1 MMKIAFVNSRYAPH
15 EFGGA
20 ERIVRIL
27 AESLVERGHQVSA
40 ISISPNAEAAE
51 GELNGVK
58 TYYVPLANIF
68 HPWQRRRDPVR
79 RAIWHLIDAYN
90 PIMGHRVGK
99 ILDKEKPDVVDTS
112 NLIGFS
118 VAVWR
123 AARKRNIPIVQALHD
138 YYLGCPNS
146 SMLRG
151 GKNCT
156 KQCGVCRVYGL
167 PRRALSNIPSAVVSV
182 SDRTL
187 RRLEDCGLFTE
198 VPTKTVIHGIG
209 NATERP
215 PERDASETEGP
226 LRVGFLGRIEPT
238 KGLDILLDAAREA
251 KNVRVLVGGSGAE
264 DYVEGLKA
272 RYASE
277 RVEFAG
283 YVRPDD
289 FFRRIDVLALPSIWE
304 EPLPRVIYEAYAYG
318 VPVIIPRAGGM
329 PEIVEQDRTGFIVT
343 LGDRRELTEL
353 LNRLSSEWS
362 SSRFFDACLAK
373 SKEFNTEHRFEKFY
387 DVWTRAAASST
398 ARAEAAE

>member
-1 MMKIAFVNSRYAPH
+1 MKVAFVNARYAPN

-27 AESLVERGHQVSA
+27 AESLAERGHQVCA
-40 ISISPNAEAAE
+40 ISISHTGVAAE

-68 HPWQRRRDPVR
+68 DPWKKRQDPAR
-79 RAIWHLIDAYN
+79 RALWHLIDAYN
-90 PIMGHRVGK
+90 PVMGYRVGK
-99 ILDKEKPDVVDTS
+99 ILDKEKPDLVDTS

-123 AARKRNIPIVQALHD
+123 AARKRNIPVVQALHD

-146 SMLRG
+146 CMLRG
-151 GKNCT
+151 GKNCA

-187 RRLEDCGLFTE
+187 RRLEQCGLFSE
-198 VPTKTVIHGIG
+198 VRTKTVIHGIG

-215 PERDASETEGP
+215 PERDTSATEGP
-226 LRVGFLGRIEPT
+226 LVVGFLGRIEPT

-251 KNVRVLVGGSGAE
+251 KNVRVLVGGSGAK
-264 DYVEGLKA
+264 DYVAGLEQ

-283 YVRPDD
+283 YVRPDE

-343 LGDRRELTEL
+343 PGDRRELTEL

-362 SSRFFDACLAK
+362 SSRFFDACVEK
-373 SKEFNTEHRFEKFY
+373 SKEFNTEQRFGKFY
-387 DVWTRAAASST
+387 DVWAGAVASSL
-398 ARAEAAE
+398 APAEAAE